1 MPFGVHSVLGQLW
14 GISQQSRGLPGTR
27 GSAKHAEEDTLD
39 FTAPHKG
46 EVKCLHLPISQKH
59 KAAVTVSTPGN
70 QGGRSQT
77 PHPPTEPE
85 WKRKERNC
93 KGSAATLG
101 QELLKPV
108 LGHVQKGGPCP
119 ERSCDPPAS
128 SPENHATVWN
138 IPWIL
143 VKVRL
148 PLFFQSSQEVLWALS
163 PIMVSPEVSQECS
176 QIDYCHCD

>member
-1 MPFGVHSVLGQLW
+1 MLFGVHSVLGQLW

-46 EVKCLHLPISQKH
+46 EVECLHLPISQKH
-59 KAAVTVSTPGN
+59 KAGVTVSTPGN

-108 LGHVQKGGPCP
+108 LGHVQKRGPCP

-143 VKVRL
+143 AKVRL
-148 PLFFQSSQEVLWALS
+148 PSFFQSSQEVRWALS